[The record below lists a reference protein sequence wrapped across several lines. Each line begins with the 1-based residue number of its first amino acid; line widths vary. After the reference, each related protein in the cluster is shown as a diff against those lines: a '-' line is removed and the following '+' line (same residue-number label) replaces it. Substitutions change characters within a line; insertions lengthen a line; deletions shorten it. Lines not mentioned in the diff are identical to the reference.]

1 MGVLKLKKEFNLTK
15 ITTPMLLTLLK
26 DEIISPECFLEECK
40 SSLQSFQS
48 TIDKKFPPDL
58 INFISMPLWVY
69 INLKNKLGN
78 EKAFEIMRIVL
89 LTGGVAMQSILFDSI
104 NKPRTF
110 ENFIEQELQI
120 NKTGTT
126 KWNNLEII
134 SKDKNKFEIKITK
147 CLYHELTTSLGIPEA
162 TKLICQVDNAVF
174 NSYLPEEVIF
184 HRNGLNQRIAD
195 GCNEC
200 HFVWECKKCKERN

>member
-1 MGVLKLKKEFNLTK
+1 MKKDFDLTK
-15 ITTPMLLTLLK
+15 VTTPILLELLK
-26 DEIISPECFLEECK
+26 DEIPSPECFLKECK
-40 SSLQSFQS
+40 LSLPNFES
-48 TIDKKFPPDL
+48 TIDKKFPLDL
-58 INFISMPLWVY
+58 IKFISMPLWVY
-69 INLKNKLGN
+69 INLKNKLGA
-78 EKAFEIMRIVL
+78 EKAFEIMRIAL
-89 LTGGVAMQSILFDSI
+89 LTGGVAKQSILFDSI

-134 SKDKNKFEIKITK
+134 SKDKSKFEIKITK
-147 CLYHELTTSLGIPEA
+147 CLYHELTTSLQIPEA

-184 HRNGLNQRIAD
+184 HRNGLNRRIAD

-200 HFVWECKKCKERN
+200 HFVWECKNKIEHK